1 MISIWKYFIMH
12 KNVDNLVVIE
22 NLLKKKT
29 NKEKIPNII
38 AVSKTF
44 PVSDIIPLIK
54 YGHIDFGENKIQEAV
69 DKWSSIKNE
78 FTNVNLHMI
87 GKLQTNKVKFL
98 LPLFDYLH
106 SLDNL
111 KLAKKIAE
119 QEKKI
124 KKKIKIF
131 IQVNIGKEKQKNG
144 VSLDYLEEFYSICVE
159 DLKLNI
165 IGLMCLPPN
174 DENTDKYF
182 SDLQSLNKKLG
193 LSELSLGMSYD
204 YLEAIKYGSTF
215 VRIGSKIFGKRS

>member
-1 MISIWKYFIMH
+1 MH
-12 KNVDNLVVIE
+12 KNVDNLVVIQ

-87 GKLQTNKVKFL
+87 GKLQSNKVKFL

-119 QEKKI
+119 QEMDTRKKL
-124 KKKIKIF
+124 KIF
-131 IQVNIGKEKQKNG
+131 IQVNIGNEKQKNG
-144 VSLDYLEEFYSICVE
+144 VTLDYLEEFYFTCVN
-159 DLKLNI
+159 DLELNI

-174 DENTDKYF
+174 DKNINNHF
-182 SDLQSLNKKLG
+182 SQMQKLNQKLG
-193 LSELSLGMSYD
+193 LSELSLGMSND
-204 YLEAIKYGSTF
+204 YLNAVEYGSTF
-215 VRIGSKIFGKRS
+215 VRIGSKIFGERS